1 VRAARDAAS
10 LKSEIQNAAA
20 TLDSTVIVK
29 SELVNDRL
37 ARVLLYPRFRAG
49 VLMSFG
55 LGALLLAAVGL
66 HGVLSQLV
74 SQRTPEFGVRRAVGA
89 QTSDLLLLV
98 VRQGG
103 IPVLAGLA
111 VGVASALAFGRILA
125 SMLYG
130 IQPTDPLLLAAVS
143 ATLLTVAALATA
155 MPARRA
161 ARVDPMVALRDE

>member
-1 VRAARDAAS
+1 
-10 LKSEIQNAAA
+10 
-20 TLDSTVIVK
+20 
-29 SELVNDRL
+29 
-37 ARVLLYPRFRAG
+37 
-49 VLMSFG
+49 
-55 LGALLLAAVGL
+55 
-66 HGVLSQLV
+66 
-74 SQRTPEFGVRRAVGA
+74 VGA